1 MKIFLLLYLGV
12 LTHFFQAGKG
22 EIKLIINDTK
32 ENTGVIRVLVFN
44 QAEGF
49 PEEPKKAFKALSIPV
64 KNSSAQ
70 TTISGLPPGEYAV
83 SVFHDEDADG
93 IFKKNAVG
101 LPIDSYGFSNNPTLF
116 FGPPSFSKCK
126 IKVSDKAILVEIILK

>member
-1 MKIFLLLYLGV
+1 MKIICLLFLFAFSSLAQ
-12 LTHFFQAGKG
+12 TESG

-32 ENTGVIRVLVFN
+32 TDSGIIRILIFN

-49 PEEPKKAFKALSIPV
+49 PEESKKALKALSIPV

-70 TTISGLPPGEYAV
+70 TTISGLPSGNYAI
-83 SVFHDEDADG
+83 SVFHDEDEDG
-93 IFKKNAVG
+93 VFKKNSFG
-101 LPIDSYGFSNNPTLF
+101 LPKNSYGFSNNPSLF

-126 IKVSDKAILVEIILK
+126 VEVNNKPVLVEIILK